1 MFCCAREARKA
12 VGYRHETRH
21 GRLQTSR
28 THSNPFTLG
37 TCARRGTGHV
47 APVFDL
53 FVHFLTK
60 VIEEEDGLAID
71 LGVYVVDLNALAVTR
86 HVPDFT
92 KKADNKQKTFLQ
104 RNALDRPHK
113 S

>member
-1 MFCCAREARKA
+1 M
-12 VGYRHETRH
+12 
-21 GRLQTSR
+21 QTSR

-92 KKADNKQKTFLQ
+92 KKADNTQKTFLQ